1 MSSGAAESSTFDRV
15 AQIVRET
22 QARPDAAV
30 IEPAQLLF
38 NDLAFTSM
46 DLLDFLFRVEDTF
59 GVVVAEGTLYRLA
72 RGDLSDDEFAKD
84 GALLPLGRER
94 LMALLP
100 DTPAEL
106 FPAQIDAATL
116 PRYCTVGA
124 IGRLVD
130 HLLAEARSAC
140 SS

>member
-1 MSSGAAESSTFDRV
+1 MNSEPGGPSTFDRV

-22 QARPDAAV
+22 QSRPDTAV
-30 IEPAQLLF
+30 IEPTQLLF

-59 GVVVAEGTLYRLA
+59 GVVIGEGTLHRLA
-72 RGDLSDDEFAKD
+72 RGDLAEDEFAKD
-84 GALLPLGRER
+84 GALLPPGRER
-94 LMALLP
+94 LMALLA

-106 FPAQIDAATL
+106 FPAQIDTATL

-124 IGRLVD
+124 FGRLVD

>member
-1 MSSGAAESSTFDRV
+1 MNSGNGGPSTFERV
-15 AQIVRET
+15 AQIARET
-22 QARPDAAV
+22 QAKPDTTI
-30 IEPAQLLF
+30 IEPTHLLF
-38 NDLAFTSM
+38 NDLAFSSM

-59 GVVVAEGTLYRLA
+59 GVVIAEGTLHRLA
-72 RGDLSDDEFAKD
+72 RGDLSEGEFAKD
-84 GALLPLGRER
+84 GFLLPVGRER
-94 LMALLP
+94 LMALL
-100 DTPAEL
+100 
-106 FPAQIDAATL
+106 FPAQIDTATL

>member
-1 MSSGAAESSTFDRV
+1 MNSEGGGPSTFERV

-22 QARPDAAV
+22 QARPDTAV
-30 IEPAQLLF
+30 IEPPQLLF

-59 GVVVAEGTLYRLA
+59 GVVIAEGTLYRLA

-84 GALLPLGRER
+84 AALLPLGRAR

-106 FPAQIDAATL
+106 FPAHIDTATL

-124 IGRLVD
+124 MGRLVD
-130 HLLAEARSAC
+130 HLLAEARGAC

>member
-1 MSSGAAESSTFDRV
+1 MSSGAGGSSTFARV
-15 AQIVRET
+15 AQLVRET
-22 QARPDAAV
+22 QGRPDETG
-30 IEPAQLLF
+30 IDPAQLLF

-59 GVVVAEGTLYRLA
+59 GVVIAEGTVYRLA

-84 GALLPLGRER
+84 GFLLPLGRDR
-94 LMALLP
+94 LIALLA
-100 DTPAEL
+100 DTPTEL
-106 FPAQIDAATL
+106 FPAQIDSATL